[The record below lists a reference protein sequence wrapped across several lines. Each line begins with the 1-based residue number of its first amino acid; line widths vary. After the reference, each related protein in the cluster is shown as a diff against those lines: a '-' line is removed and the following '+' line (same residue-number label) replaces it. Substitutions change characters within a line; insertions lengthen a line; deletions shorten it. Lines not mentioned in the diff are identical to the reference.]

1 VTRQTLVESN
11 TSSPTFASLYDT
23 AATLPIPPRI
33 AKELR
38 GQSQSGDHRAL
49 PVGSPGKVGFLY
61 ARVDSPGDKPVADRS
76 VVAEKIA
83 KAPLAL
89 MRPLYTDPLQPG
101 TPMLYIMTTGAGLAH
116 NDRHLVDIRV
126 GETRPASALIT
137 TQAATP
143 IHRMDVGLAIQHVNL
158 TVGPG
163 STVEYMPDH
172 VIPYGGSRAHLSMR
186 VTAAHES
193 CVIVSDCTAAGR
205 LGRGEWHRY
214 DALSMETRID
224 QPRAD
229 HPHDC
234 GRLGESGY
242 RPLVIDRGL
251 LRPHT
256 SSRLLAMRNY
266 GAWSNVWIAVPSPQ
280 ATQAL
285 LDVLRRLPN
294 SDFPASV
301 RWATSTL
308 PYESGVWVRILAAT
322 ADEARIARDRLWTAA
337 RETLLSAPAPRL
349 RKY

>member
-1 VTRQTLVESN
+1 MTPQIPVESN
-11 TSSPTFASLYDT
+11 ASSPTFASLYDT
-23 AATLPIPPRI
+23 ATELPIPPRI
-33 AKELR
+33 AGELR
-38 GQSQSGDHRAL
+38 SQPQSGDHRPL

-61 ARVDSPGDKPVADRS
+61 ARVDSPGDTSVVGRS
-76 VVAEKIA
+76 VVVEKIA

-89 MRPLYTDPLQPG
+89 MRPLYTDPHQPG
-101 TPMLYIMTTGAGLAH
+101 TPLLYIMTTGAGLAH

-143 IHRMDVGLAIQHVNL
+143 IHRMDVGLAIQHVSL

-163 STVEYMPDH
+163 NTVEYMPDP

-193 CVIVSDCTAAGR
+193 CAIVSDCIAAGR

-214 DALSMETRID
+214 NALSMETRID
-224 QPRAD
+224 QPRAGQLRD
-229 HPHDC
+229 L
-234 GRLGESGY
+234 GRLGESDC

-251 LRPHT
+251 LRPRT
-256 SSRLLAMRNY
+256 GSRLLGMRDY
-266 GAWSNVWIAVPSPQ
+266 GAWSNVWMVAPSSKSAQ
-280 ATQAL
+280 TL
-285 LDVLRRLPN
+285 LGVLRRLPD

-308 PYESGVWVRILAAT
+308 PYESGIWVRILAAT
-322 ADEARIARDRLWTAA
+322 ANEAQIARDRVWTAA
-337 RETLLSAPAPRL
+337 RETLLSTPAPRL

>member
-1 VTRQTLVESN
+1 MAPQSTVESN
-11 TSSPTFASLYDT
+11 ISSPTFASLYDA
-23 AATLPIPPRI
+23 AATLPVPPRI
-33 AKELR
+33 TRELR
-38 GQSQSGDHRAL
+38 SQPQAGDHRAL

-61 ARVDSPGDKPVADRS
+61 ARVDSTGDSPVADRS
-76 VVAEKIA
+76 VIVEKVA
-83 KAPLAL
+83 KAPLTL
-89 MRPLYTDPLQPG
+89 MRPLYTDPNQPG
-101 TPMLYIMTTGAGLAH
+101 TPLLYIMTTGAGLAH

-172 VIPYGGSRAHLSMR
+172 VIPYEGSRAHLSMR
-186 VTAAHES
+186 VTTSHGGCA
-193 CVIVSDCTAAGR
+193 IISDCIVAGR

-224 QPRAD
+224 QPRAGQPRD
-229 HPHDC
+229 F
-234 GRLGESGY
+234 GRLVESDC

-256 SSRLLAMRNY
+256 GSRLLGMRDY
-266 GAWSNVWIAVPSPQ
+266 GVWSNVWMVAPSPQ
-280 ATQAL
+280 STRIL
-285 LDVLRRLPN
+285 LDELRRLPS

-301 RWATSTL
+301 RWATSAL
-308 PYESGVWVRILAAT
+308 PYESGAWVRILAAT
-322 ADEARIARDRLWTAA
+322 ADEARIARDRVWTAA

>member
-1 VTRQTLVESN
+1 MTPQTKVESN
-11 TSSPTFASLYDT
+11 ISTPTFVSLYDA

-33 AKELR
+33 TKELR
-38 GQSQSGDHRAL
+38 SHPVSGDHRAL

-61 ARVDSPGDKPVADRS
+61 ARVDSTGDKHAGHRS
-76 VVAEKIA
+76 VVAEKIV

-89 MRPLYTDPLQPG
+89 MRPLYTDPHQPG
-101 TPMLYIMTTGAGLAH
+101 TPLLYVMTTGAGLAH

-126 GETRPASALIT
+126 GEAKPASALIT

-143 IHRMDVGLAIQHVNL
+143 IYRMDVGLAIQHVNL

-163 STVEYMPDH
+163 STLEYMPDH
-172 VIPYGGSRAHLSMR
+172 VIPYEGSRAHLSMR
-186 VTAAHES
+186 VTAARGG
-193 CVIVSDCTAAGR
+193 CAIVSDCIAAGR

-234 GRLGESGY
+234 RRLGESGY

-251 LRPHT
+251 LRPH
-256 SSRLLAMRNY
+256 SGSRLLGMRNY
-266 GAWSNVWIAVPSPQ
+266 GAWSNVWIVVPSPQ

-308 PYESGVWVRILAAT
+308 PYESGVWVRIFAAT

>member
-1 VTRQTLVESN
+1 MAPQTQVGSN
-11 TSSPTFASLYDT
+11 VSSPTFASLYDA

-38 GQSQSGDHRAL
+38 SQPMSGDHRAL
-49 PVGSPGKVGFLY
+49 PVGSPGKVGFLH
-61 ARVDSPGDKPVADRS
+61 ARVDSTGDNLAGKRS
-76 VVAEKIA
+76 VVAEKIV

-89 MRPLYTDPLQPG
+89 MRPLYTDPHQPG
-101 TPMLYIMTTGAGLAH
+101 TPLLYIMTTGAGLAH

-172 VIPYGGSRAHLSMR
+172 VIPFGGSRAHLSLR
-186 VTAAHES
+186 VTAARGG
-193 CVIVSDCTAAGR
+193 CAIVSDCIAAGR

-224 QPRAD
+224 QPCAN
-229 HPHDC
+229 HPHDFA
-234 GRLGESGY
+234 RLGESDC

-256 SSRLLAMRNY
+256 GSRLLGMRNY
-266 GAWSNVWIAVPSPQ
+266 GAWSNVWIVAPSPP

-308 PYESGVWVRILAAT
+308 PYESGIWVRILAAT

>member
-1 VTRQTLVESN
+1 
-11 TSSPTFASLYDT
+11 
-23 AATLPIPPRI
+23 
-33 AKELR
+33 
-38 GQSQSGDHRAL
+38 
-49 PVGSPGKVGFLY
+49 
-61 ARVDSPGDKPVADRS
+61 
-76 VVAEKIA
+76 
-83 KAPLAL
+83 
-89 MRPLYTDPLQPG
+89 
-101 TPMLYIMTTGAGLAH
+101 
-116 NDRHLVDIRV
+116 
-126 GETRPASALIT
+126 
-137 TQAATP
+137 
-143 IHRMDVGLAIQHVNL
+143 MDVGLAIQHVNL

-163 STVEYMPDH
+163 STLEYMPDH
-172 VIPYGGSRAHLSMR
+172 VIPYEGSRAHLSMR
-186 VTAAHES
+186 VTAARGG
-193 CVIVSDCTAAGR
+193 CAIVSDCIAAGR

-308 PYESGVWVRILAAT
+308 PYESGVWVRIFAAT